1 MSATSLHAHVD
12 DYLRLRRGLGFKLER
27 AGQIL
32 PQLVS
37 YLEAAGASTVTREL
51 AISWAKLPASARPQH
66 WASRLAIAR
75 GFAAYLQTIDPATE
89 VPPAGV
95 FAVRYQRSTPYLWPE
110 VDIRQLLVAARTL
123 TPPLKAASYETL
135 FGLLA
140 VTGMR
145 VGEAVGLERDDVDL
159 NAGVITIREQIAKLE
174 KARLVPV
181 HPTTVDALDRYASER
196 DRQFPTPRSIRF
208 FISSIGSALT
218 RSEVAK
224 TLRRLTTTL
233 GLRTDTIHPVAHQLR
248 HTFAVRT
255 LVGWQRSG
263 VPIDE
268 RIVLLS
274 TYLGHV
280 SPAESYWYLTAT
292 PELMGL
298 AADRLDQRFGA
309 RS

>member
-1 MSATSLHAHVD
+1 MSATGLQAHVD
-12 DYLRLRRGLGFKLER
+12 EYLRLRRGLGFKLER

-66 WASRLAIAR
+66 WAARLAVAR
-75 GFAAYLQTIDPATE
+75 GFATYLQTIDPATE
-89 VPPAGV
+89 VPPPGV
-95 FAVRYQRSTPYLWPE
+95 FAVRYQRPTPYLWSDAD
-110 VDIRQLLVAARTL
+110 VRRLLVAARTL
-123 TPPLKAASYETL
+123 TPRLKATSYEAL

-140 VTGMR
+140 VSGMR
-145 VGEAVGLERDDVDL
+145 VGEAIALGRNDVDL
-159 NAGVITIREQIAKLE
+159 NTGLITIREQIAKLE

-181 HPTTVDALDRYASER
+181 HPTTVDALDRYTAER
-196 DRQFPTPRSIRF
+196 DRLCATPRSTRYF
-208 FISSIGSALT
+208 VSSTGTELT
-218 RSEVAK
+218 RSAVAK
-224 TLRRLTTTL
+224 TLRELTTTL
-233 GLRTDTIHPVAHQLR
+233 GLRTDTVHPVAHQLR

-255 LVGWQRSG
+255 LANWQRSG
-263 VPIDE
+263 VPINE

-309 RS
+309 RA